1 MKKKIL
7 VVDDNQ
13 MILKFFANILER
25 AGHQVAVAED
35 GFSALNMLTSFTPDI
50 LFVDIIMP
58 KIGGDTLCKIVRKM
72 HHLDNCYMVVISAAV
87 YEMKLDYS
95 EIGVNA
101 CIAKGPFGTMA
112 ENILLAVKESD
123 YPGIAGKTK
132 SIGGTNGLYERQIVK
147 ELLSRKYH
155 LETILESIDEGIL
168 EIFSEKIVNANSA
181 AFSLFGIPEEN
192 LLGSH
197 LPDLFSKSVGIK
209 VEKMLQSK
217 TGKPVEIGYS
227 TPVELN
233 GRQVIIKSLPMK
245 GEKSTSILLITD
257 VSERRKLELQ
267 LQHAQKMEAI
277 GTIASGVAHNFR
289 NTLAGIMFNS
299 QLIQMDRKDD
309 PALYEIAERIN
320 ACVQRGS
327 QLVDSLVQFARK
339 QTKKEFHSI
348 DLSAVIFDIY
358 QLIRKSFDK
367 KIVIHMEANKSLPI
381 MGEYLGLS
389 QALMNLCNNAKD
401 AMPEGGELT
410 IKASKEGSKAV
421 VIISDTG
428 SGMDT
433 ETIEKCFDPFFTKK
447 EIGEGTGLG
456 LSTTYG
462 IVKSYDG
469 EIHVQ
474 SEPNKGSVFTL
485 SFPLASSMEPDK
497 HKNKP
502 GIKLGN
508 GEKVLV
514 VDDEPEF
521 LNATSDLLTALGYRV
536 DIISRPNEAL
546 DRYKTWEPDIVL
558 MDRNMPEMDGIAC
571 ADEIIKYDPDAIIVV
586 LSGYEDFGPNSIS
599 DEKKGLIKGYLTKP
613 IDIVE
618 LSVLL
623 TRLLK
628 ARP

>member
-25 AGHQVAVAED
+25 EGHQVAVAED

-72 HHLDNCYMVVISAAV
+72 HHLDNCYLVVISAAV

-112 ENILLAVKESD
+112 EHILQAVKESD

-245 GEKSTSILLITD
+245 GEKSTSILFITD

-309 PALYEIAERIN
+309 PTLYEIAERIN
-320 ACVQRGS
+320 ACVRRGS

-367 KIVIHMEANKSLPI
+367 KILIHMEANKWLPI

-421 VIISDTG
+421 VSISDTG
-428 SGMDT
+428 IGMDT

-485 SFPLASSMEPDK
+485 SFPLTSSMEPDK

>member
-13 MILKFFANILER
+13 MMLKFFANILER

-35 GFSALNMLTSFTPDI
+35 GFSALIKLTSFTPDI
-50 LFVDIIMP
+50 LFVDLIMP
-58 KIGGDTLCKIVRKM
+58 KIGGDMLCKIVRKM
-72 HHLDNCYMVVISAAV
+72 HHLDNCYLVVISAAV
-87 YEMKLDYS
+87 SEMKLDYS

-112 ENILLAVKESD
+112 EHILQAVKESD
-123 YPGIAGKTK
+123 SPGIAEKPKT
-132 SIGGTNGLYERQIVK
+132 IAGTNDLYDRQIVK
-147 ELLSRKYH
+147 ELLSRKHH

-168 EIFSEKIVNANSA
+168 EIFSERIVNANSA
-181 AFSLFGIPEEN
+181 AVSLFGIPEEN
-192 LLGSH
+192 LLGSF
-197 LPDLFSKSVGIK
+197 LPDLFSKSVGLK
-209 VEKMLQSK
+209 VEKLLQSK

-233 GRQVIIKSLPMK
+233 GRQVIIKNLPMK
-245 GEKSTSILLITD
+245 GEESTSILFITD

-299 QLIQMDRKDD
+299 QLIQMDHKDE
-309 PALYEIAERIN
+309 PTLYEIAERIN
-320 ACVQRGS
+320 ACVRRGS

-339 QTKKEFHSI
+339 QTKKELHSI

-358 QLIRKSFDK
+358 QLTRKSFDK
-367 KIVIHMEANKSLPI
+367 KILIHIEANKPLPI

-389 QALMNLCNNAKD
+389 QALMNLCNNARD

-447 EIGEGTGLG
+447 GIGKGTGLG

-469 EIHVQ
+469 EIHIQ

-536 DIISRPNEAL
+536 DTISRPNEVL

-571 ADEIIKYDPDAIIVV
+571 ADEITKYDPDAIIAV
-586 LSGYEDFGPNSIS
+586 LSGYEEFGPESIS
-599 DEKKGLIKGYLTKP
+599 DEKRGLIKGYLTKP

-623 TRLLK
+623 TRLIK